1 MPDKTKTVVVIE
13 SYEQTIIR
21 RSRRLSSPH
30 LPKEGEFQPLATETS
45 NAAVSSTRWFGVR
58 WLAAALKGVKVFGP
72 ASSTLIRGGKA
83 GKKKHS

>member
-30 LPKEGEFQPLATETS
+30 LSKVREFQPLATETS
-45 NAAVSSTRWFGVR
+45 NGVVSSTRWFGVR
-58 WLAAALKGVKVFGP
+58 WLAVALKRVKVF
-72 ASSTLIRGGKA
+72 ARLN
-83 GKKKHS
+83 